1 MHELGVHPIRT
12 FTIGFEESSY
22 SEVDLAR
29 QVATRFGTEHHELIV
44 RPDAAALLPKLV
56 HHFGE
61 PFADSTAIP
70 TWYVSQLAGRHVKVV
85 LCGEGGDEIL
95 AGYETYRARRFAA
108 LYGRLPRAIGG
119 WLVPGI
125 VRRLPVSH
133 ARASFDYKAKKF
145 VAGAYLPPAAGH
157 LWWMTMM
164 AEDVKAALYANGHG
178 GGNGN
183 GRSLDP
189 TLRLYE
195 ALYRESDGD
204 DLDRLQYID
213 TTLYLPGDLL
223 AKSDRM
229 SMAHSLEARVPFLDR
244 AVVELARRI
253 PARLRLRHLRTKYM
267 LRRAMAG
274 RLPEPILRQRK
285 LGFNLPLAG
294 WLAGALAERRW
305 WRWWQVAV
313 AAGGF
318 LALLPGSLLV
328 AIAIKLTSRGPILY
342 RGTRIG
348 RGLAP
353 FTIYKF
359 RTLLADAESRI
370 GARLVTPGDP
380 LFTPIGR
387 FLRKYKLDE
396 IPQLLNVVKG
406 DMNMVGPRPVR
417 PIFLATSVQDIPR
430 YLERF
435 RIRPG
440 MTGLAQLR
448 GGYFTHPRDKL
459 RYDRIYLRRRGFWLD
474 FKLVLATF
482 VKLLNRWLT
491 LGLLLALIFLA
502 ASFVPDVFHR
512 PFEIKVGGF
521 NLSPLDAIGLLLA
534 GVVLVRQIPAHR
546 LYLYRIPTNRPMVC
560 FVVFSVLA
568 GLVAG
573 DLPARLRDVAY
584 FSASGF
590 LIFFL
595 IVSGE
600 ITEEFAMRATRV
612 VAFAAVAVALL
623 GLAEI
628 VVQTHAAT
636 AFGPGGDGTPRI
648 TATLGR

>member
-1 MHELGVHPIRT
+1 VTALEAFKRHAE
-12 FTIGFEESSY
+12 EES
-22 SEVDLAR
+22 
-29 QVATRFGTEHHELIV
+29 
-44 RPDAAALLPKLV
+44 
-56 HHFGE
+56 
-61 PFADSTAIP
+61 
-70 TWYVSQLAGRHVKVV
+70 
-85 LCGEGGDEIL
+85 
-95 AGYETYRARRFAA
+95 
-108 LYGRLPRAIGG
+108 
-119 WLVPGI
+119 
-125 VRRLPVSH
+125 
-133 ARASFDYKAKKF
+133 
-145 VAGAYLPPAAGH
+145 PAA
-157 LWWMTMM
+157 
-164 AEDVKAALYANGHG
+164 
-178 GGNGN
+178 
-183 GRSLDP
+183 
-189 TLRLYE
+189 
-195 ALYRESDGD
+195 
-204 DLDRLQYID
+204 
-213 TTLYLPGDLL
+213 
-223 AKSDRM
+223 
-229 SMAHSLEARVPFLDR
+229 
-244 AVVELARRI
+244 
-253 PARLRLRHLRTKYM
+253 
-267 LRRAMAG
+267 
-274 RLPEPILRQRK
+274 PEVAP
-285 LGFNLPLAG
+285 
-294 WLAGALAERRW
+294 LAERRW
-305 WRWWQVAV
+305 GRWWQVAV

-318 LALLPGSLLV
+318 LVLLPGSLLI
-328 AIAIKLTSRGPILY
+328 AIAIKLSSRGPILY

-380 LFTPIGR
+380 LCTPLGR

-396 IPQLLNVVKG
+396 IPQLLNVIKG

-417 PIFLATSVQDIPR
+417 PIFLATSVRDIPR

-612 VAFAAVAVALL
+612 AAFAAVAVALL

-628 VVQTHAAT
+628 VVQTHAA
-636 AFGPGGDGTPRI
+636 AALGPGGDGTPRI
-648 TATLGR
+648 TATFGSPVVLAAYLVLGMPLVLVELSCAERREERDFWLVCATLVVMGVLLTQTRTGLLALWVTGSVFAWRVSRRMCRVFAGATLAFVGMMVFVGALRLSPAALSAEWTRRVTFTSAAVSADTSTPLGVLLGPEPGKGAVSRIEVDRDREGPARPHLVRNENMHLTLVQRSGLVGWALMMWVIGSALAAIRRGAGAVADRRLGLVLWAIFSSGVGFLVSMSNFNALYDSTIQVFFWSLLGIGMAIAVHQSGRRPTFNVIWRFGPGD